1 MRIFNLAVTTIWVA
15 MFWMSLTPTNS
26 TGPYDLH
33 DEIINTVN
41 YQLAVTLD
49 GTAISAEGYAIP
61 MNESEFTQSYL
72 REYFGWFMFWMA
84 SLNLVFYAGKGTF
97 GKASG
102 AIMARAELLRQ
113 SWNKKKESEG
123 EVPEAP
129 RPLEFSDQQL
139 LG

>member
-1 MRIFNLAVTTIWVA
+1 MRIFNLTVTTIWVA

-84 SLNLVFYAGKGTF
+84 SLNLVFYAGKGPF
-97 GKASG
+97 
-102 AIMARAELLRQ
+102 RQ
-113 SWNKKKESEG
+113 ES
-123 EVPEAP
+123 
-129 RPLEFSDQQL
+129 RPIISKQQL
-139 LG
+139 L